1 MWSRDSI
8 SLVIA
13 NLPGSERFSH
23 GDRFFTEGGS
33 GHLQRKP
40 FLAAKVVG
48 YKELEQVLIVR
59 SDLHYLT
66 FCLLMAH
73 IAFPPPIPA
82 PNMLIN
88 STEAGTPKC
97 LVLCTVE
104 NSTWHM
110 AGAQ

>member
-23 GDRFFTEGGS
+23 GDRFITEGGS
-33 GHLQRKP
+33 DHLQRKP

-48 YKELEQVLIVR
+48 YKELERVLIVR

-66 FCLLMAH
+66 FCLLTVLPLMAH
-73 IAFPPPIPA
+73 VAFPPPIPA
-82 PNMLIN
+82 PNMH
-88 STEAGTPKC
+88 TC
-97 LVLCTVE
+97 
-104 NSTWHM
+104 
-110 AGAQ
+110 